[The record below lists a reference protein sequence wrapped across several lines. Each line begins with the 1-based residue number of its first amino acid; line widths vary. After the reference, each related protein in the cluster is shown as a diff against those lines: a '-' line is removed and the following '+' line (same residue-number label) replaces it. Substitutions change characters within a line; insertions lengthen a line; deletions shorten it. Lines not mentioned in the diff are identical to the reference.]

1 MPLFFWLGSI
11 LFAILLAALFT
22 TERALLAEQRARRR
36 AQVLDAARLTA
47 SLLMVLALPFAQP
60 RPLATIALGLAA
72 FAFIAVPST
81 WALNLGGVDP
91 RWELRR
97 LQAEGAALM
106 RRFGSPMPP
115 DGAAAMR
122 ELMADLERVR
132 TEDTAELCD
141 LLASRYEDWIAGSY
155 RPLELGRRVIRIYD
169 LERRLYGDELQPAPL
184 PQDEATFRWRLY
196 RVFGSLV
203 ESGQAEQTAQQAARF
218 SGLIHELERYRRADT
233 SDLIDGLEASASAWL
248 ELPAPRPAW
257 SPDRAQRRGAVAGSA
272 GEPLWPAT
280 SVLWGAV
287 LDESDRLELRRA
299 REA

>member
-1 MPLFFWLGSI
+1 LPLFFWLGST
-11 LFAILLAALFT
+11 LFALLLAALFR

-47 SLLMVLALPFAQP
+47 SVLMVLALPFAQP

-72 FAFIAVPST
+72 FAFVAVPSS
-81 WALNLGGVDP
+81 WAVNLGGVDP

-106 RRFGSPMPP
+106 RRFDSPMPP

-122 ELMADLERVR
+122 ELMADLERAR
-132 TEDTAELCD
+132 TNDTVELCD
-141 LLASRYEDWIAGSY
+141 LLAGRYEDWIAGSY

-169 LERRLYGDELQPAPL
+169 LERHLYGEELRPAPL
-184 PQDEATFRWRLY
+184 SQDEATFRWRLY

-203 ESGQAEQTAQQAARF
+203 ECGQAEQTAQQAVRF
-218 SGLIHELERYRRADT
+218 SGLIRELERHRRADT
-233 SDLIDGLEASASAWL
+233 NDLVDSLKASASAWL
-248 ELPAPRPAW
+248 DLPSPRPAW
-257 SPDRAQRRGAVAGSA
+257 TPDPAQRRGAVAGRA

-280 SVLWGAV
+280 SVFWGAV

-299 REA
+299 REG